1 MRCTDD
7 MDAKLIPHSAG
18 QSPSRRGARGLI
30 WAVLALSAVANW
42 ALSAGPGLAGE
53 IAGKPRVVDAG
64 TLDFSGR
71 IVRLHGV
78 DAPKAGQTC
87 RAGGQAWSCGRD
99 ARWAAINRIGGH
111 WVTCVEK
118 SQAGDGSSR
127 AVCYLAGAGQHD
139 LGAWLVREGW
149 ALADPALTPGY
160 TGEQAAARK
169 QGKGVWRGGFVP
181 PVGGWPA
188 Q

>member
-1 MRCTDD
+1 MIRDS
-7 MDAKLIPHSAG
+7 MG
-18 QSPSRRGARGLI
+18 QSPSRRGARGLL
-30 WAVLALSAVANW
+30 WAALVLWALALWVP
-42 ALSAGPGLAGE
+42 SAGPGLAGE

-71 IVRLHGV
+71 VVRLHGV
-78 DAPKAGQTC
+78 DAPGAGQTC
-87 RAGGQAWSCGRD
+87 RAGGQVWTCGRD

-118 SQAGDGSSR
+118 RPAGDGGSH

-149 ALADPALTPGY
+149 ALADPAATPGY
-160 TGEQAAARK
+160 AGEQAAARK
-169 QGKGVWRGGFVP
+169 RGKGVWRGGFVP
-181 PVGGWPA
+181 PVGGWRA